1 MKHYY
6 STIDGIVTTFSDI
19 HRSALRGESILVY
32 MERANAH
39 GFDTAEFLLP
49 SITCTKYS
57 GFNEEERA
65 KLTEFVRNNSSL
77 IWEIAREDG
86 EVIADVGGFIRLSH
100 LLLGARGKRACP
112 RSCLQ
117 GCAFPECDKDL
128 DTGRRQSRGRT

>member
-6 STIDGIVTTFSDI
+6 STIDGIVTTFSDV

-49 SITCTKYS
+49 NITCTKYS
-57 GFNEEERA
+57 GFNEEERT

-86 EVIADVGGFIRLSH
+86 EVIADVG
-100 LLLGARGKRACP
+100 
-112 RSCLQ
+112 
-117 GCAFPECDKDL
+117 
-128 DTGRRQSRGRT
+128 

>member
-6 STIDGIVTTFSDI
+6 SMIDGIVTTFSDI
-19 HRSALRGESILVY
+19 HRSALRGESILVC

-86 EVIADVGGFIRLSH
+86 EVIADVG
-100 LLLGARGKRACP
+100 
-112 RSCLQ
+112 
-117 GCAFPECDKDL
+117 
-128 DTGRRQSRGRT
+128 

>member
-19 HRSALRGESILVY
+19 HRSALRGESILVC

-77 IWEIAREDG
+77 IW
-86 EVIADVGGFIRLSH
+86 
-100 LLLGARGKRACP
+100 KNN
-112 RSCLQ
+112 
-117 GCAFPECDKDL
+117 KN
-128 DTGRRQSRGRT
+128 

>member
-1 MKHYY
+1 
-6 STIDGIVTTFSDI
+6 
-19 HRSALRGESILVY
+19 

-65 KLTEFVRNNSSL
+65 KLTAFVKNSRSL

-86 EVIADVGGFIRLSH
+86 EVIADVG
-100 LLLGARGKRACP
+100 
-112 RSCLQ
+112 
-117 GCAFPECDKDL
+117 
-128 DTGRRQSRGRT
+128 